1 MGGASIGRAVPWRR
15 AASERT
21 GRDPDFILIAF
32 PILRARRL
40 HRHGDMRDNLC
51 LVISARR
58 NYAGYAPYTSS
69 FVFANHLRGRRYVPT
84 IRTFIF
90 NRLPMAIIIIIT
102 IMMIIKRQ

>member
-15 AASERT
+15 AASERA

-69 FVFANHLRGRRYVPT
+69 FVFADRIAFR
-84 IRTFIF
+84 I
-90 NRLPMAIIIIIT
+90 
-102 IMMIIKRQ
+102 